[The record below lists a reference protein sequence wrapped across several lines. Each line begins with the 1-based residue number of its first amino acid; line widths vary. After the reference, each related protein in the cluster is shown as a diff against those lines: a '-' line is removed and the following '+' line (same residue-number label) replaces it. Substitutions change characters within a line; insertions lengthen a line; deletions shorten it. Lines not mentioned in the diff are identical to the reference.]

1 MATASTPVSAA
12 TLAGADEAAAYIA
25 RQAFCDDEVGAVGLE
40 LESHSVDLAHPERRV
55 QWRRLQEIAAS
66 IGPLPGASTIT
77 FEPGGAVEL
86 SGPPHPDVSAAITAM
101 RADRQILAAAFGDA
115 GVALA
120 ALGTDPLR
128 APERINP
135 SARYGAMAKHFDAAG
150 VGGPGAQMM
159 TSTASLQVNLQSG
172 RRSQW
177 RDRFALAQRIGPTLV
192 ALSAS
197 SPMLAGQPTGWR
209 NTRQRIWELL
219 DPRRCG
225 VVPIG
230 DDPAESWAR
239 YALRAPVMLV
249 RGNRDSKEGSGE
261 QVTAEAVVT
270 DVPFSAWVDG
280 QVMVGDRRPTTE
292 DLDYHLTT
300 LFPPVR
306 PRGWFELRYLDAAP
320 DFWWPALAFTATAV
334 LDHPAAADI
343 AAEAVEPVDEAWE
356 TAARVGLDDGDL
368 RTAACR
374 LVAAACAVA
383 PDELL
388 PDLLDLL
395 GRAEQGRCPA
405 DDFTENVAEYGV
417 AQAFSGFTR

>member
-1 MATASTPVSAA
+1 MATRLDALLS
-12 TLAGADEAAAYIA
+12 GADEAAEYIA
-25 RQAFCDDEVGAVGLE
+25 RHAFGDDEVGAVGLE
-40 LESHSVDLAHPERRV
+40 LESHSVDLAHPDRRV
-55 QWRRLQEIAAS
+55 SWQRLQEIAAS

-86 SGPPHPDVSAAITAM
+86 SGPPHPDISSAITAM
-101 RADRQILAAAFGDA
+101 RADRQILARAFRAA

-128 APERINP
+128 APERVNP
-135 SARYGAMAKHFDAAG
+135 SPRYTAMARHFDAAG
-150 VGGPGAQMM
+150 RGEPGAQMM
-159 TSTASLQVNLQSG
+159 TLTASLQVNLQSG
-172 RRSQW
+172 RRKQW
-177 RDRFALAQRIGPTLV
+177 RDRFDQAQRIGPTLV

-197 SPMLAGQPTGWR
+197 SPMLAGQATGWR
-209 NTRQRIWELL
+209 NTRQRIWGRM

-225 VVPIG
+225 PVSIG

-239 YALRAPVMLV
+239 YALQAPVMLA
-249 RGNRDSKEGSGE
+249 RGSNGD
-261 QVTAEAVVT
+261 ANAVVD
-270 DVPFSAWVDG
+270 DVPFSAWVEG

-334 LDHPAAADI
+334 LDHPAAAEI
-343 AAEAVEPVDEAWE
+343 AAEAVEPVGDAWE
-356 TAARVGLDDGDL
+356 TAARVGLADDGL
-368 RTAACR
+368 RSAACR
-374 LVAAACAVA
+374 LVAAACSVA
-383 PDELL
+383 PDALL
-388 PDLLDLL
+388 PEMLDLL

-405 DDFTENVAEYGV
+405 DDFTDNVAEYGV
-417 AQAFSGFTR
+417 VQAFSGVTLSGAAQ